1 MQILIAITHTSDF
14 CELCK
19 VTKLCSNATYCSLP
33 GSSKSPLKQGGKNGS
48 SFLRVS
54 GVCVCGMLR
63 WCQGKAEKLFPIKGG

>member
-1 MQILIAITHTSDF
+1 MQMLIAITHTSDF

-19 VTKLCSNATYCSLP
+19 VPKLCSNATYCSLP

-54 GVCVCGMLR
+54 AVCVWYVKNVSR
-63 WCQGKAEKLFPIKGG
+63 KS